1 MADHP
6 RARNL
11 DRPDETLDF
20 PMGSAATVRVGEI
33 VVGRLTQ
40 QPGWRWSEQVKP
52 IAGTESCQFHHVGVG
67 LSGAAMIRMD
77 DGTELAIRA
86 GDVFDIPPGHDQWV
100 LGDEPAVSII
110 WGGWRGFGKPAV
122 GERILTTMLMTDIVG
137 STDAAA
143 RMGDA
148 AWDRRLERHNEKV
161 REVFERHRGVEIDTT
176 GDGFLA
182 MFDGAA
188 RAVQAADD
196 ARAACRAIG
205 VDIRAAVHTGEVEVV
220 PGNIR
225 GLAVH
230 ETARFLGLA
239 AGPEIMVSS
248 ATHGLIDG
256 MGYRFE
262 HRGTHRLKGIP
273 GERTVFALLTP
284 E

>member
-52 IAGTESCQFHHVGVG
+52 IAGTKSCQFHHVGVG

-77 DGTELAIRA
+77 DGTELIIRA

-148 AWDRRLERHNEKV
+148 AWDRTLERHNEKV
-161 REVFERHRGVEIDTT
+161 REVFESHRGVEIDTT

-182 MFDGAA
+182 MFDGPA
-188 RAVQAADD
+188 RAIRCAIEIRYAL
-196 ARAACRAIG
+196 RALGLEVRAG
-205 VDIRAAVHTGEVEVV
+205 VHTGEVERR
-220 PGNIR
+220 PGEKPR
-225 GLAVH
+225 GIAVH
-230 ETARFLGLA
+230 VASRIASLA
-239 AGPEIMVSS
+239 GAGEVLVSS
-248 ATHGLIDG
+248 TTHDLVAGSGIT
-256 MGYRFE
+256 FE
-262 HRGTHRLKGIP
+262 DRGAHELKGIS
-273 GERTVFALLTP
+273 GARRVFAAR
-284 E
+284 